1 MVTQNYLTLKKQNFQ
16 FGIYK
21 LTPIRFEDRYKI
33 MKWRNEQLY
42 HLRQTKPLTKSEQDY
57 YFNNVLIP
65 QKNQKKPNQILFSFL
80 KGNNLVAYGGLVH
93 INWVKKEAEISFV
106 IDTSIEKNNFISFW
120 QIYLKLIEEVAFNH
134 LEFSKIYIYSF
145 NVRPLL
151 YEVTMRNNYI
161 LETTLKK
168 HTKVENRLV
177 DVNIHS
183 KLKQ

>member
-65 QKNQKKPNQILFSFL
+65 QKKSKKPNQILFSFL

-106 IDTSIEKNNFISFW
+106 IDTSIEK
-120 QIYLKLIEEVAFNH
+120 
-134 LEFSKIYIYSF
+134 
-145 NVRPLL
+145 
-151 YEVTMRNNYI
+151 
-161 LETTLKK
+161 
-168 HTKVENRLV
+168 
-177 DVNIHS
+177 
-183 KLKQ
+183 